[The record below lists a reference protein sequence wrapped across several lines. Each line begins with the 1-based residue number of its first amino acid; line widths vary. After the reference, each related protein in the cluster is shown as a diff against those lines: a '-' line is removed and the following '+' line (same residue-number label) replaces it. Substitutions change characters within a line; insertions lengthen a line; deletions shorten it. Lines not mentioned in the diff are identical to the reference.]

1 MKGKRTGG
9 NSGDPV
15 DNQAFRAALRAFP
28 TGVAVVTT
36 AVADQRCG
44 MTINSF
50 NSVSLDPPMILWSA
64 SKLAPSLPLFLEAG
78 RFAVNVLAADQE
90 HLSKRFAAPSDD
102 KFAGVEL
109 RYGRTGLPLL
119 EGAAAHFECD
129 LATTYE
135 GGDHLILL
143 GRVVALMQVNEPMP
157 LVFALGG
164 YQRLSVTK
172 AVAGSP
178 AQR

>member
-1 MKGKRTGG
+1 
-9 NSGDPV
+9 
-15 DNQAFRAALRAFP
+15 
-28 TGVAVVTT
+28 
-36 AVADQRCG
+36 

-50 NSVSLDPPMILWSA
+50 NSVSLEPPMILWSA
-64 SKLAPSLPLFLEAG
+64 GKLAPSLPLFLEAG
-78 RFAVNVLAADQE
+78 RFAINVLADDQE
-90 HLSKRFAAPSDD
+90 HLSKRFAAPSED

-109 RYGRTGLPLL
+109 CRSRTGLPLL

-129 LATTYE
+129 LAATYE

-143 GRVVALMQVNEPMP
+143 GRVVALRRVDDPMP

-172 AVAGSP
+172 GVASNL

>member
-1 MKGKRTGG
+1 MDCKRMGG
-9 NSGDPV
+9 ISAEPV
-15 DNQAFRAALRAFP
+15 DNQAFRSALRAFP

-64 SKLAPSLPLFLEAG
+64 SKLAPSLPLFLESG
-78 RFAVNVLAADQE
+78 RFAVNVLADDQE
-90 HLSKRFAAPSDD
+90 HLSKRFAAPSED
-102 KFAGVEL
+102 KFEGVEV
-109 RYGRTGLPLL
+109 RHGRTGLPLL

-129 LATTYE
+129 LAATYE

-143 GRVVALMQVNEPMP
+143 GRVVALMRVDEPMP

-172 AVAGSP
+172 AVAATP